1 MDRRSFLGMGLSGA
15 AGVVVGGSAMLGVD
29 RLQRITGEGAVGS
42 ATVPFHGIHQSGIET
57 PRAAFATIVSFTLRP
72 DVGRVRLERLLR
84 LWSTDAALLQA
95 GSPSLGDANPDM
107 ARTPASLTIT
117 IGLGHGAFTAAGLAD
132 RWPFGATAIPPFAID
147 RLEPGW
153 TDGDLVLQVS
163 ANDGGTVTHAV
174 RELVRDAQPFAEV
187 RWQQSGWQAP
197 PGVNPGEHPRNLLG
211 FREGVGNPVPGTA
224 GFASTVWNDGNGAPW
239 FAGGTSMVV
248 RRIRI
253 DLDLWD
259 QVPPGMQESTIGR
272 YRSNGAPLGGTSE
285 YELPNYALRRSDGS
299 PLIPLD
305 AHMRVAE
312 APRNI
317 FRRPFNYDDGRT
329 ASGAVDA
336 GLLFI
341 AFGAEVE
348 QYLTI
353 QRNLAARDAMN
364 RWVTP
369 VGSALFALPP
379 GSTGEGDWVGRSL
392 FARR

>member
-15 AGVVVGGSAMLGVD
+15 VGVVAGGSAMLGVD
-29 RLQRITGEGAVGS
+29 RLRSLSGEGAVGL
-42 ATVPFHGIHQSGIET
+42 ATVPFHGVHQSGIDT
-57 PRAAFATIVSFTLRP
+57 PRAAFATLVAFTLHP
-72 DVGRVRLERLLR
+72 DTDEPRLARLLR

-95 GSPSLGDANPDM
+95 GTPSLGDANPDM

-117 IGLGHGAFTAAGLAD
+117 IGLGFGAFTAAGRESA
-132 RWPFGATAIPPFAID
+132 WPFTTQAIPAFEID
-147 RLEPGW
+147 RLEPAWCG
-153 TDGDLVLQVS
+153 GDLVLQVS

-174 RELVRDAQPFAEV
+174 RELVRDAQPFAAV
-187 RWQQSGWQAP
+187 RWQQSGWQSP

-211 FREGVGNPVPGTA
+211 FREGVGNPAPGTTD
-224 GFASTVWNDGNGAPW
+224 FASAVWSDGERAPW

-259 QVPPGMQESTIGR
+259 QVPPAMQEATIGR
-272 YRSNGAPLGGTSE
+272 YRANGAPLGGTSE

-299 PLIPLD
+299 PLIPMD
-305 AHMRVAE
+305 AHMRLAE
-312 APRNI
+312 SPRNI
-317 FRRPFNYDDGRT
+317 FRRPFNYDDGRSAT
-329 ASGAVDA
+329 GHPDA

-353 QRNLAARDAMN
+353 QRHLAAHDALN

-369 VGSALFALPP
+369 VGSALFAVPP
-379 GSTGEGDWVGRSL
+379 GAVGEDDWVGRGL
-392 FARR
+392 FARG